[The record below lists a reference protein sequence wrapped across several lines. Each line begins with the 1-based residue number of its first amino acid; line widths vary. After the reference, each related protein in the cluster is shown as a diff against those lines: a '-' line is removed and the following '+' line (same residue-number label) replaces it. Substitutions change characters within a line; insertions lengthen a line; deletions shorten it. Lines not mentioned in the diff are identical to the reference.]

1 MGSVST
7 DDINVLPKAAK
18 NVQEKV
24 NGFYDSLRKYLDILF
39 QVTKMIR
46 GVGGRVIGSVSTK
59 TKETL

>member
-1 MGSVST
+1 MGSVNT

-24 NGFYDSLRKYLDILF
+24 NGFYDTLLKISILF

-59 TKETL
+59 TKET

>member
-1 MGSVST
+1 MGSVNT

-24 NGFYDSLRKYLDILF
+24 NGFYDTFLKISILF

-46 GVGGRVIGSVSTK
+46 GVGGRVIGPVSTK
-59 TKETL
+59 TKET